1 MTDKIQLIKEEIAR
15 LQSEYK
21 KESYF
26 RTVRGDTAREVLDK
40 LLYFIDSLPEEP
52 KCIYN
57 RTLEE
62 REKFCKYCSA
72 ACDVRIE
79 EELANKDLEEAC
91 DDYYDETWDEHG
103 GIAMVVNNCHDIWF
117 PSQATNDFFKA
128 GAEWQKQQMKEI
140 LQTEYEK
147 GRFDMREEMM
157 KDAVEGEEI
166 WKPIVGFEEYEV
178 SNKGRVLSRKQKLD
192 GVLLKQQT
200 NLVGYKYVTLRDKK
214 YNPHLA
220 LVHRLVAEAFIP
232 NPFKKPTVNHIDED
246 KGNNIVSNL
255 EWATYIEQKN
265 HGSQKRPDVCP
276 SMIDN
281 EGRQSRRLISTR
293 AYLRKCKYIIDDL
306 NMIAYYDD
314 NTHRSKKFEEEK
326 RFYNYKPYNGEKFDR
341 LPFITRPQKAIEV
354 ISDDGTITVYKNI
367 SQAANSLGVS
377 ISLIKRRLKGIGGT
391 SGNFAKLVNYSF
403 KYKD

>member
-1 MTDKIQLIKEEIAR
+1 M
-15 LQSEYK
+15 
-21 KESYF
+21 
-26 RTVRGDTAREVLDK
+26 
-40 LLYFIDSLPEEP
+40 
-52 KCIYN
+52 
-57 RTLEE
+57 
-62 REKFCKYCSA
+62 
-72 ACDVRIE
+72 
-79 EELANKDLEEAC
+79 
-91 DDYYDETWDEHG
+91 
-103 GIAMVVNNCHDIWF
+103 
-117 PSQATNDFFKA
+117 
-128 GAEWQKQQMKEI
+128 
-140 LQTEYEK
+140 
-147 GRFDMREEMM
+147 
-157 KDAVEGEEI
+157 
-166 WKPIVGFEEYEV
+166 
-178 SNKGRVLSRKQKLD
+178 D

-341 LPFITRPQKAIEV
+341 LPFITRHQKTIEV
-354 ISDDGTITVYKNI
+354 VSDEGVITVYKNI
-367 SQAANSLGVS
+367 SQAAKSLGVS
-377 ISLIKRRLKGIGGT
+377 VSLIKRRLDGIGGT
-391 SGNFAKLVNYSF
+391 SGNFAKLINYTF
-403 KYKD
+403 KYKED

>member
-1 MTDKIQLIKEEIAR
+1 MTDKVQLIKEEIE
-15 LQSEYK
+15 SY
-21 KESYF
+21 KESMKGLEPHSDF
-26 RTVRGDTAREVLDK
+26 RRGQITA
-40 LLYFIDSLPEEP
+40 YNQIMQFIDSLPEEH
-52 KCIYN
+52 N
-57 RTLEE
+57 E
-62 REKFCKYCSA
+62 
-72 ACDVRIE
+72 
-79 EELANKDLEEAC
+79 DLENAAIAYSCANPSERS
-91 DDYYDETWDEHG
+91 DGTYDQT
-103 GIAMVVNNCHDIWF
+103 DIEWAF
-117 PSQATNDFFKA
+117 EA
-128 GAEWQKQQMKEI
+128 GAEWQKKKDQETIELAEDHAMLAGMNRMK
-140 LQTEYEK
+140 
-147 GRFDMREEMM
+147 EEMM

-166 WKPIVGFEEYEV
+166 WKSIVGFEEYEV

-341 LPFITRPQKAIEV
+341 LPFITRPQKTIEV
-354 ISDDGTITVYKNI
+354 VSDEGVITVYKNI
-367 SQAANSLGVS
+367 SQAAKSLGVS
-377 ISLIKRRLKGIGGT
+377 VSLIKRRLDGIGGT

-403 KYKD
+403 KYKE

>member
-1 MTDKIQLIKEEIAR
+1 MKDKVQLIKQEIEILIDIEEET
-15 LQSEYK
+15 SH
-21 KESYF
+21 
-26 RTVRGDTAREVLDK
+26 LDK
-40 LLYFIDSLPEEP
+40 ISFNSGRWKALTQMKAFIDSLPEEH
-52 KCIYN
+52 N
-57 RTLEE
+57 E
-62 REKFCKYCSA
+62 
-72 ACDVRIE
+72 
-79 EELANKDLEEAC
+79 DLEEAA
-91 DDYYDETWDEHG
+91 DKYAKEQYPWQNGYEKWELPIG
-103 GIAMVVNNCHDIWF
+103 
-117 PSQATNDFFKA
+117 DFIA
-128 GAEWQKQQMKEI
+128 GAEWQKEQMKET

-157 KDAVEGEEI
+157 KDAVDAEEI

-178 SNKGRVLSRKQKLD
+178 SNKGRVLSRKQKKD
-192 GVLLKQQT
+192 GVFLTQQT
-200 NLVGYKYVTLRDKK
+200 NQAGYKYVTLRDEN
-214 YNPHLA
+214 YRPHLE

-232 NPFKKPTVNHIDED
+232 NPNKKLTVNHIDEN

-341 LPFITRPQKAIEV
+341 LPFITRPQKTIEV
-354 ISDDGTITVYKNI
+354 ISDEGVITVYKNI
-367 SQAANSLGVS
+367 SQAAKALKVSVSLV
-377 ISLIKRRLKGIGGT
+377 KRRLDGIGGT
-391 SGNFAKLVNYSF
+391 SGNFAKLINYTF
-403 KYKD
+403 KYKED